1 MHLQF
6 LVVFINIMKT
16 ENMFTFAIWILP
28 DIDLA
33 KLVKAL
39 QILVKNFAVKSFQN
53 WRIILWR
60 GAPLTLHQE

>member
-1 MHLQF
+1 
-6 LVVFINIMKT
+6 
-16 ENMFTFAIWILP
+16 MFTFAIWILP

-53 WRIILWR
+53 WRIIFWG

>member
-1 MHLQF
+1 
-6 LVVFINIMKT
+6 MKT
-16 ENMFTFAIWILP
+16 ENMFTFGIWILP

-60 GAPLTLHQE
+60 GAPLTLDQE